1 MFKKILC
8 LIMTGVLAVC
18 AGGCSKNMI
27 QSSELTKDITAQK
40 QESVE
45 IGDDFRS
52 KSMDFAFEL
61 YKNSDSEDANTL
73 VSPLSVMLV
82 LGMTANGA
90 AGGTLAEFEAV
101 LGGGMSAKDLSE
113 FYRSYV
119 DSLQSTDKT
128 KVSIANSIWIKE
140 MEGLRARPAF
150 LQKSV
155 DYYDASV
162 YMADFDS
169 KTINDIN
176 QWVDD
181 KTDGMIDEIIEELPP
196 EALMV
201 LINAI
206 SFDAEWQSIYNK
218 DDVRDIDFTSYTGNK
233 QVVEGMY
240 GSENEYLEDE
250 NTTGFI
256 KKYKDGYSFVALLPD
271 EAVSIEE
278 YVNSLNGEKFA
289 NLIDNRKTNLTY
301 TMIPKFKYEYTIKLN
316 EPLYNMG
323 LEQMFDPSAADFSE
337 LAEFDY
343 GNIYVGPVLHKTFI
357 EMGEKGTRAAA
368 VTAEIMCG
376 NAMMPSDTK
385 QVYLDRP
392 FVYVIMD
399 DETNLPIF
407 IGTVLE
413 LE

>member
-8 LIMTGVLAVC
+8 LIMTGALALC
-18 AGGCSKNMI
+18 AGACSKNTI

-52 KSMDFAFEL
+52 KSMEFAFEL
-61 YKNSDSEDANTL
+61 YKNSDSEDKNTL
-73 VSPLSVMLV
+73 LSPLSVMLV

-90 AGGTLAEFEAV
+90 GGDTLAQFEDI
-101 LGGGMSAKDLSE
+101 LGGGMSAQELSE

-128 KVSIANSIWIKE
+128 KVSIANSIWIKD

-155 DYYDASV
+155 DYYDATV
-162 YMADFDS
+162 YQADFDS
-169 KTINDIN
+169 KTIDDIN

-181 KTDGMIDEIIEELPP
+181 KTDGMIDGIIEELPP

-218 DDVRDIDFTSYTGNK
+218 DDVRDTDFTSYTGNK

-271 EAVSIEE
+271 EDVSIEE
-278 YVNSLNGEKFA
+278 YVNSLTGEKFA
-289 NLIDNRKTNLTY
+289 NLIDNRKSNLTY

-323 LEQMFDPSAADFSE
+323 FEQMFDPSAADFSE

-343 GNIYVGPVLHKTFI
+343 GNIYVGSVLHKTFI

-368 VTAEIMCG
+368 VTAEILAG

-413 LE
+413 LD